1 MPLQQISLPAVAQR
15 ALVGCPSPSR
25 RPVIYRRA
33 ARMPAASAKVQ
44 NGSSSSGGGGSGA
57 GGGGGSPSRLATQSQ
72 QEGSRRLFYQEAAH
86 MLAAGAAQS
95 SLQKSPYDF
104 EVFFGWVY
112 LIILFILLLLNRP
125 LIHHNLPLVLKR
137 IRCGIIGWFNNQQW
151 QWWCNSISERG
162 GLNN

>member
-1 MPLQQISLPAVAQR
+1 
-15 ALVGCPSPSR
+15 
-25 RPVIYRRA
+25 
-33 ARMPAASAKVQ
+33 MPAASAKVQ

-104 EVFFGWVY
+104 EVFLLFLPALVAG
-112 LIILFILLLLNRP
+112 LLEPLQQTAESILVGRLG
-125 LIHHNLPLVLKR
+125 VA
-137 IRCGIIGWFNNQQW
+137 QA
-151 QWWCNSISERG
+151 SG
-162 GLNN
+162 GF

>member
-1 MPLQQISLPAVAQR
+1 
-15 ALVGCPSPSR
+15 
-25 RPVIYRRA
+25 
-33 ARMPAASAKVQ
+33 MPAASAKVQ

-104 EVFFGWVY
+104 EVFLLFLPALVAG
-112 LIILFILLLLNRP
+112 LLEQLQQTAESILVGRLG
-125 LIHHNLPLVLKR
+125 VA
-137 IRCGIIGWFNNQQW
+137 QA
-151 QWWCNSISERG
+151 SG
-162 GLNN
+162 GF